1 MKDQNH
7 RYFSEKQR
15 KLEEERRRDNQTLE
29 ELIAEINQTVN
40 KVVGESDEES
50 EYIQDEKVTSELK
63 AYVNRYADENCSKTA
78 NNARPAPQKR
88 AKLAE
93 PEKQEEK
100 S

>member
-15 KLEEERRRDNQTLE
+15 KLEEERRRDNQSLE

-50 EYIQDEKVTSELK
+50 EYIQDEKVSSELK
-63 AYVNRYADENCSKTA
+63 AYVKRYADENCSKTA
-78 NNARPAPQKR
+78 NNARPAP
-88 AKLAE
+88 
-93 PEKQEEK
+93 
-100 S
+100 